1 MFPAFVMLSLVSS
14 APTADA
20 LLVPAPAVLAL
31 QEHQRALY
39 ERTAPTVVH
48 LSSASGLGSG
58 VLVSPAG
65 HILTNAHVV
74 GNATTLQA
82 VLFDGRRLNARVI
95 ERAANN
101 VDLALLKLDV
111 DTPLP
116 FQRLVGGPDPQPGD
130 LVAAVG
136 HGAGAVWT
144 FNAGMVSN
152 IHTTTTKT
160 RIIQTQVP
168 LNPGNSGGP
177 VVDISSRVVGIV
189 TAGVTGANSINFA
202 IPIDFAV
209 GHLTGLAPL
218 CACAVVHA
226 PPNVPIFLDGTMV
239 GTGPVRTVLL
249 DGKRHEFSAVVES
262 ALRRFVVEGTDS
274 VTVTLSTPSTG
285 R

>member
-1 MFPAFVMLSLVSS
+1 MVLVVLTLLLAS
-14 APTADA
+14 APAA
-20 LLVPAPAVLAL
+20 ESPLLTPAPTVLAQ

-74 GNATTLQA
+74 GSATTLQA
-82 VLFDGRRLNARVI
+82 VLFDGRRLNARLI
-95 ERAANN
+95 ERSANN
-101 VDLALLKLDV
+101 VDLAFLKLEV
-111 DTPLP
+111 DAPLP
-116 FQRLVGGPDPQPGD
+116 FHRLVGGPDTRPGD
-130 LVAAVG
+130 FVAAVG

-144 FNAGMVSN
+144 FNVGMVSN
-152 IHTTTTKT
+152 IHTTTDKT

-177 VVDISSRVVGIV
+177 VVDINGRVVGIV
-189 TAGVTGANSINFA
+189 TAGLTGANSINFA

-209 GHLTGLAPL
+209 SHLAGLGPL
-218 CACAVVHA
+218 CACAVVSA
-226 PPNVPIFLDGTMV
+226 PPHVPILVDGTMV
-239 GTGPVRTVLL
+239 GIGPQRTVLL

-262 ALRRFVVEGTDS
+262 ALRRVVVEGTDS
-274 VTVTLSTPSTG
+274 VNVNLNTHPTG
-285 R
+285 H